1 MADEQIVTRIVA
13 KADLS
18 SLVSEVHRATASL
31 QQLQRELLTSNKSI
45 AAATKVSN
53 NMFSDT
59 LVKSGLFSSHFV
71 NLTSDVD
78 KFGKNLDSGRLKLK
92 DFGATFRQHVKTS
105 GGLIRELAKEQVMLQ
120 NAVLQPLGRNAQGLM
135 QFNVAIPRGL
145 DLIRNKTALA
155 NMEMQIMNRALS
167 EGSTSLINWGKNT
180 QWAGR
185 QLTVGLTV
193 PLTMFG
199 ASAAKAFREAD
210 AELVRLT
217 KVYGDV
223 AGSSAQ
229 DLSRIRKE
237 VVETS
242 KELSKAMGVN
252 FKDTIA
258 LAADI
263 AATGKTGNELLGS
276 VKETTRLAVLGEID
290 RQDAM
295 KATLAIQT
303 AFKQNTQELSESINF
318 LNAVENQTS
327 TTLNDLVEAIPK
339 AGPVIKGLG
348 GDVQDLALYLTAMRE
363 GGISASEG
371 ANALKSGLASMINP
385 TKQTTAMMKDFGVD
399 ILGMVEKNAGS
410 TTGMLLDLQGA
421 LDKLDPLNKARAI
434 EQLFGKFQFARI
446 SALLNNLGK
455 EGSQTLQVMD
465 LMKASSEDLA
475 NVAGRELS
483 AVTESASGKYKRAI
497 EGLKSDMAIVG
508 EQFLKIG
515 TIIIG
520 VIDKVVNFFSMLPKP
535 LKQALT
541 FLGGLTAVAG
551 PLIMLTGVLAN
562 FFGYIIKGL
571 VHLRAFFKG
580 ASGWKMLTPE
590 IIAAEK
596 ASSLVEKA
604 FYSDAAAAQVL
615 DTALKKLIS
624 DYAALT
630 TQMQKGV
637 ISTNPSILT
646 TGGSMM
652 MAGSP
657 GRQVNPESRL
667 VGDQNTRA
675 MAHILPR
682 DPSNPASLMGVV
694 PAAIPVNRAI
704 QRAPQVYM
712 QDRLPNVEGLTSVKG
727 ISTGI
732 VSGEAA
738 KFHALMATLGM
749 QTQQEVAALKK
760 TIALGGT
767 VSSEL
772 LGTFD
777 DILPI
782 TQKFTQQAASGSAVI
797 VAELKAGKISVD
809 TAKARIMALNA
820 EIEAMMGS
828 ALTSF
833 AAGRGRSLNLT
844 KAPLMNQP
852 VVDASGQFTLR
863 DLYKKESNRLVMEEF
878 GRLRGIRT
886 FGAPY
891 SIETTRLPKFN
902 EGGGV
907 ETFGSNKTVVSG
919 PTSIN
924 YDDRLGSVPVG
935 GYVLNQ
941 RAALDPANAD
951 LVAMAPQTHFNG
963 GGNITAQLTPGEVV
977 FGPKIQKDPDLYA
990 AVDAANN
997 GYNFGGQIKNG
1008 LRSYGRK
1015 NPTGN
1020 VTNMRET
1027 PAYYRKVLGQYIRFI
1042 NDPRYDQNVRM
1053 RMIMLDTAE
1062 YSQYMSPKS
1071 ALNLAI
1077 ANFDSAKSASGGSQE
1092 RFIAARIAQVKAFE
1106 KKFPQAVHPSGNT
1119 RVANSFGLNKNLNS
1133 TRAMMLRDPRFAN
1146 VADLIEQIPKTWGR
1160 TSASKPGSP
1169 IPFLSSKELQY
1180 GNVRGHLLRNGEL
1193 PYATRGFAG
1202 VAAVLP
1208 YDINSFLNR
1217 MDQIKLMP
1225 DILHLN
1231 QADAKSSLMGMIDK
1245 AGMSKMTSLD
1255 DIAMALSDTHKF
1267 RSAKDLAANPNA
1279 PRATPTQRQHL
1290 KMLLTAVSER
1300 KKWVMRGRPPMPMLA
1315 NFNGGGAIMSK
1326 IAARVL
1332 SSRFRRVQ
1340 PTNFGELVTPSS
1352 GHSFPVPGIGGVW
1365 KKPDGA
1371 MSFVKPVL
1379 DERAAL
1385 AELRATEI
1393 ARRAHGLR
1401 APKQTIRTM
1410 IDPTDE
1416 KGKRRVIVLESPYD
1430 PKLAVGGRHFTQK
1443 QYIRQLVASLVRN
1456 DKDLSSSNVFGNV
1469 MADAGPGGVF
1479 GRASGLREYNYSLP
1493 SMEQQATVN
1502 LLGVKGGARKD
1513 FANATAPIVR
1523 AMTPDQYNALMIE
1536 EINKVLPKLKKV
1548 VGSFKLT
1555 KVESALYQ
1563 KMIKRL
1569 EAGRGVDWRKYHEM
1583 HSQVPGFNGGGA
1595 IGNVLKG
1602 LAMRRI
1608 GAGFGPTGAP
1618 KPSMYESAPWGVNS
1632 LSIEMAEKLFASS
1645 GLRKNTQK
1653 LLYDKFAAALA
1664 KEKPYGYVKGP
1675 NGELKNALEPSSLDS
1690 VIRMAASDL
1699 ISDRNV
1705 LKQLSPID
1713 KDILRKKYLNWES
1726 KKNTPITA
1734 ELQKKIFGIDAKREM
1749 GGPVSPGQN
1758 YLVGEKGPEIFSP
1771 QQSGNILPGYM
1782 VGGLI
1787 SRAKT
1792 AYGKKGNP
1800 AARAEQI
1807 RLKAE
1812 RAAAYNSP
1820 SGSSYTASGNPQ
1832 MQVSRVP
1839 YVGGTGV
1846 RGNAYQAD
1854 FTSSAARTIST
1865 MRLAQF
1871 PHMNMPTMPMNIP
1884 GIGNT
1889 AAITQAFKDLSTSVS
1904 HGAKLLKQSVATSG
1918 SYIGTA
1924 YADAGKSMGN
1934 AAKDAARRAGLAA
1947 RQAEIQFKLGRSLL
1961 RNEAYQQHAAAGTMD
1976 KYRPG
1981 MVTGPIGLTPWQSR
1995 HVEGVGNVETR
2006 KSGYLGF
2013 RKTQYQLDGQSLT
2026 RQQAVQAGIAQPR
2039 GAMGMG
2045 SQMGMM
2051 MGGQMAG
2058 MALMQKNQNLG
2069 MGVMVGSTLLPMMMP
2084 QIAKGGAA
2092 LAKGVGSA
2100 ASALKGGT
2108 LSAKTFVNILTKIK
2122 FAGPITGVL
2131 ALGLAIYKLKKHLDQ
2146 VHQNTQ
2152 LTFGM
2157 TEKGAEQA
2165 GIKYFNLA
2173 ENMKLVAERQ
2183 KAMFASASGAYQNSS
2198 VPGLTLSVTELKKEK
2213 ENAKKNLTEFVDTFD
2228 TVGKDNIIQ
2237 TATNIKA
2244 QFLAAGMSVEEANK
2258 KIYASIAVSK
2268 NANMA
2273 FSVLSDGGFMGITD
2287 KATAARYS
2295 VESFAKVLDGSI
2307 KESGFDDLKTATIE
2321 GISSV
2326 INSFSQYQSSLI
2338 GTKDELGNVI
2348 TAADAFKISME
2359 KLASV
2364 PGFNKEMGATAFSN
2378 LPAEFQAISNS
2389 SDSIAGIL
2397 AKWQLYS
2404 SDIVVNFKEISSE
2417 AAIGLAAFNS
2427 AFATA
2432 MTNLSSAA
2440 GPATTFSTMGKTLN
2454 NLKKIIDVNS
2464 RASQR
2469 AAAQNQRNAEDEIKL
2484 INKKVKA
2491 IQDEA
2496 DAKLKAMQKIQ
2507 NANNYQ
2513 MDSQQAQLEYQD
2525 AIARGDMAA
2534 AAQAQLKQQQLTKE
2548 YQMQLAQEAI
2558 REDAAKRAEAEQ
2570 KKAEKVQ
2577 ASIDAAARKAA
2588 LAAEKSA
2595 DAQEASSKITGFKG
2609 RYESLLQQRNDIQF
2623 LDPSKQAAARE
2634 TSDKNLAALITEI
2647 QKSGTGN
2654 TLLAK
2659 SVKDAFASFFDKNG
2673 KPIAA
2678 TTTTSPSYNGSMLTP
2693 GSRVF
2698 NPAIGGTIASDIAAA
2713 NKQADSIVKGIA
2725 GGMTLKQLAVAMG
2738 LKVPGSTSAAG
2749 TTPVKTNL
2757 APKADA
2763 TTGVANLSEGS
2774 VKASGIKKNS
2784 RYRGEKS
2791 YVGEHFFDKD
2801 GVEWKVVGDKYSQYQ
2816 VEKAGYGTMKLNPK
2830 IPTIVGDRGPELA
2843 FNGMII
2849 PNMASIPYSSPRYDI
2864 NQAQKVFPVS
2874 GNQSRG
2880 DLSITN
2886 YITAAEGMDIEAL
2899 SEKVT
2904 MKTVKII
2911 KDMDKNYTSQV
2922 GPGRTH

>member
-1 MADEQIVTRIVA
+1 MADEQIVTSIVA

-31 QQLQRELLTSNKSI
+31 QQLQRELLSSNKSI

-53 NMFSDT
+53 NLFSDS

-78 KFGKNLDSGRLKLK
+78 KFGKNLDAGRLKLK
-92 DFGATFRQHVKTS
+92 EFSSVFQQHARTS

-135 QFNVAIPRGL
+135 QFNVAVPRGL
-145 DLIRNKTALA
+145 DLVKNKAALA
-155 NMEMQIMNRALS
+155 RMEMQIMNKTLS
-167 EGSTSLINWGKNT
+167 EGSTAMVNWGKNT

-199 ASAAKAFREAD
+199 AAAAKAFREAD
-210 AELVRLT
+210 SELVRLT
-217 KVYGDV
+217 KVYGDI

-229 DLSRIRKE
+229 DLSKIRKE
-237 VVETS
+237 VIDTS

-252 FKDTIA
+252 FKDTIS

-263 AATGKTGNELLGS
+263 AATGKQGNELLGS

-295 KATLAIQT
+295 KATLSLQT
-303 AFKQNTQELSESINF
+303 AFKLNTDELSKSIDF

-339 AGPVIKGLG
+339 AGPIIQGLG
-348 GDVQDLALYLTAMRE
+348 GDVKDLALYLTAMRE
-363 GGISASEG
+363 GGINASEG
-371 ANALKSGLASMINP
+371 ANALKSGLASLINP
-385 TKQTTAMMKDFGVD
+385 TKVATDRFKGFGIDLMGIVQS
-399 ILGMVEKNAGS
+399 NAGDV
-410 TTGMLLDLQGA
+410 TATLLSLQKA
-421 LDKLDPLNKARAI
+421 LEKLNPLQKQQAL
-434 EQLFGKFQFARI
+434 EQLFGKFQFARMN
-446 SALLNNLGK
+446 ALFANLGK
-455 EGSQTLQVMD
+455 QGSQTLQVLD
-465 LMKASSEDLA
+465 LMKASSQDLA
-475 NVAGRELS
+475 NVAGREL
-483 AVTESASGKYKRAI
+483 AQVTESASGKYKRAI
-497 EGLKSDMAIVG
+497 EGLKADMAQLG

-515 TIIIG
+515 TIVIG
-520 VIDKVVNFFSMLPKP
+520 VVDKVINFFNMLPKP

-562 FFGYIIKGL
+562 FFGYIIKG
-571 VHLRAFFKG
+571 VVNLRAFFKG

-596 ASSLVEKA
+596 AAKLVEKS

-615 DTALKKLIS
+615 DVALKKLIS
-624 DYAALT
+624 DYASLN
-630 TQMQKGV
+630 TQMMKGAIPV
-637 ISTNPSILT
+637 NPSVAT
-646 TGGSMM
+646 VGGSAIMSGN
-652 MAGSP
+652 ARREVDP
-657 GRQVNPESRL
+657 TNKFA
-667 VGDQNTRA
+667 GDQNTRA

-682 DPSNPASLMGVV
+682 DPDRPASLMGVV
-694 PAAIPVNRAI
+694 PAAIPVNRGI
-704 QRAPQVYM
+704 QRAPQIYM
-712 QDRLPNVEGLTSVKG
+712 DQRLPNVEGLTSVKG

-738 KFHALMATLGM
+738 RFHALMATLGM
-749 QTQQEVAALKK
+749 QTQAEVESLKK

-782 TQKFTQQAASGSAVI
+782 TEKFTQQAATGSAAI
-797 VAELKAGKISVD
+797 VAEMKAGKITVD
-809 TAKARIMALNA
+809 QAKARIMALNA
-820 EIEAMMGS
+820 EIETMMGS

-833 AAGRGRSLNLT
+833 AGARGRTLNLT

-852 VVDASGQFTLR
+852 VVDSNGQFTLR
-863 DLYKKESNRLVMEEF
+863 DLYKKQANRAVMEEF
-878 GRLRGIRT
+878 GRLRGVRT

-891 SIETTRLPKFN
+891 SIETTRLPRYN
-902 EGGGV
+902 DGGGI
-907 ETFGSNKTVVSG
+907 ESFGVNKTVVSG
-919 PTSIN
+919 STSIN
-924 YDDRLGSVPVG
+924 YDDRLGNVPVG

-941 RAALDPANAD
+941 KASLDPANAA
-951 LVAMAPQTHFNG
+951 LVAMAPQTHLNSG
-963 GGNITAQLTPGEVV
+963 GEITANLTPGETV
-977 FGPKIQKDPDLYA
+977 FGPKIQKDPELYA

-997 GYNFGGQIKNG
+997 GYNFGGQIKRG
-1008 LRSYGRK
+1008 LRSYGK
-1015 NPTGN
+1015 QNPNGN
-1020 VTNMRET
+1020 VSNMKET
-1027 PAYYRKVLGQYIRFI
+1027 PAYYRKVLGQYIKFI
-1042 NDPRYDQNVRM
+1042 NDPRYDQNIRM
-1053 RMIMLDTAE
+1053 RMIMLDAAE

-1077 ANFDSAKSASGGSQE
+1077 SNFDSAKSASGGSQE
-1092 RFIAARIAQVKAFE
+1092 RFIAARIAQVKKFE
-1106 KKFPQAVHPSGNT
+1106 QQFPGAAHPSGNT
-1119 RVANSFGLNKNLNS
+1119 RIANSFGLNKNLNS

-1160 TSASKPGSP
+1160 TSAGV
-1169 IPFLSSKELQY
+1169 PFLSSREMQY

-1208 YDINSFLNR
+1208 YEINSFLNR

-1255 DIAMALSDTHKF
+1255 DIALALSDTHKF
-1267 RSAKDLAANPNA
+1267 RSAKDLASNPNA
-1279 PRATPTQRQHL
+1279 PRATATQRQHL

-1300 KKWVMRGRPPMPMLA
+1300 KKWVMRGRPPMAMLA
-1315 NFNGGGAIMSK
+1315 NFNGGGAIMAR
-1326 IAARVL
+1326 IAARAA
-1332 SSRFRRVQ
+1332 SSRFRRVA
-1340 PTNFGELVTPSS
+1340 PTNFGTLVTPST
-1352 GHSFPVPGIGGVW
+1352 GHSFPVAGVGGVW
-1365 KKPDGA
+1365 QKPDGS
-1371 MSFVKPVL
+1371 MSFVKPAL
-1379 DERAAL
+1379 DERSAL
-1385 AELRATEI
+1385 AELRSTEI
-1393 ARRAHGLR
+1393 ARRAHGLY

-1416 KGKRRVIVLESPYD
+1416 MGKRKLIVLESPYD

-1469 MADAGPGGVF
+1469 MADAGPAGVF
-1479 GRASGLREYNYSLP
+1479 GRASGLRENNFSLP

-1513 FANATAPIVR
+1513 FANATVPIVR
-1523 AMTPDQYNALMIE
+1523 NMTPDQYHSLMIE
-1536 EINKVLPKLKKV
+1536 EINRVLPKLKKV
-1548 VGSFKLT
+1548 ISSFKLT
-1555 KVESALYQ
+1555 KVEGALYQ

-1583 HSQVPGFNGGGA
+1583 HLNVPGFNGGGA

-1632 LSIEMAEKLFASS
+1632 LSIDMAEKLFASS

-1699 ISDRNV
+1699 ISDRNI

-1734 ELQKKIFGIDAKREM
+1734 ELQKKIFGIDGKREM
-1749 GGPVSPGQN
+1749 GGPVSPGQD
-1758 YLVGEKGPEIFSP
+1758 YLVGEQGPEIFSP
-1771 QQSGNILPGYM
+1771 QQSGNIIPGYTL
-1782 VGGLI
+1782 GGMI
-1787 SRAKT
+1787 TRAKR
-1792 AYGKKGNP
+1792 AYGRKGNP
-1800 AARAEQI
+1800 AARAEQL

-1812 RAAAYNSP
+1812 RAASYNGSAA
-1820 SGSSYTASGNPQ
+1820 SSYTASGNAQ

-1846 RGNAYQAD
+1846 MGNAYGAS
-1854 FTSSAARTIST
+1854 FTPSAHRTINT
-1865 MRLAQF
+1865 LRMAQF
-1871 PHMNMPTMPMNIP
+1871 PHMNMPTMPMNIA
-1884 GIGNT
+1884 GVGNT
-1889 AAITQAFKDLSTSVS
+1889 AAITQAFKDLSVSVS

-1918 SYIGTA
+1918 SYIGGA

-1934 AAKDAARRAGLAA
+1934 AAKTAAQRAGLAA
-1947 RQAEIQFKLGRSLL
+1947 RQAEMQYKLGRSLL

-1995 HVEGVGNVETR
+1995 HVDGVGNVETR

-2013 RKTQYQLDGQSLT
+2013 RKTQYQIDGQAIT

-2039 GAMGMG
+2039 GTMGMG
-2045 SQMGMM
+2045 GQMGMM
-2051 MGGQMAG
+2051 MGGQVAG

-2069 MGVMVGSTLLPMMMP
+2069 MGVMIGSSILPMMGP
-2084 QIAKGGAA
+2084 KIASGAKALATGVKGAA
-2092 LAKGVGSA
+2092 T
-2100 ASALKGGT
+2100 ALKGGT
-2108 LSAKTFVNILTKIK
+2108 LTAKTFVNILTKFK
-2122 FAGPITGVL
+2122 FAGPIGAIIT
-2131 ALGLAIYKLKKHLDQ
+2131 LGSAIYALKKHMDQ

-2173 ENMKLVAERQ
+2173 ESMKLVAERQ
-2183 KAMFASASGAYQNSS
+2183 KLMFASAKGAYQNSS

-2228 TVGKDNIIQ
+2228 SVGQNNIIQ

-2273 FSVLSDGGFMGITD
+2273 FAVLSDAGFMGITD
-2287 KATAARYS
+2287 KATAAKHS
-2295 VESFAKVLDGSI
+2295 IESFTKIMDGSI
-2307 KESGFDDLKTATIE
+2307 KESGFNDLKTATIE
-2321 GISSV
+2321 GIASV
-2326 INSFSQYQSSLI
+2326 VNSFTQYRASLV
-2338 GTKDELGNVI
+2338 GTKDDLGNTI

-2359 KLASV
+2359 KLATI
-2364 PGFNKEMGATAFSN
+2364 PGFNKEMGDTTFAN

-2389 SDSIAGIL
+2389 ADSIAGVL
-2397 AKWQLYS
+2397 AKWELYS

-2427 AFATA
+2427 AFGTA
-2432 MTNLSSAA
+2432 MSNLATAA
-2440 GPATTFSTMGKTLN
+2440 GPSTTFSTMGKTLT
-2454 NLKKIIDVNS
+2454 NLKKIIDTNS

-2469 AAAQNQRNAEDEIKL
+2469 AAAQSQRNAEDEMKV
-2484 INKKVKA
+2484 INKKIKL

-2513 MDSQQAQLEYQD
+2513 MDAQQAQLEYQD

-2534 AAQAQLKQQQLTKE
+2534 AAQAQLKLQQLTKE

-2558 REDAAKRAEAEQ
+2558 REDSARKAEAQQ
-2570 KKAEKVQ
+2570 KKAEAIQ

-2595 DAQEASSKITGFKG
+2595 DAQEASTKITGFKG
-2609 RYESLLQQRNDIQF
+2609 RYENLLQQRNDIQF
-2623 LDPSKQAAARE
+2623 LDPSKQAAATE
-2634 TSDKNLAALITEI
+2634 TSNKNLTALISEI
-2647 QKSGTGN
+2647 QKTGTGN
-2654 TLLAK
+2654 TLMAK
-2659 SVKDAFASFFDKNG
+2659 SIKEAFAAFFDKNG
-2673 KPIAA
+2673 KPISS
-2678 TTTTSPSYNGSMLTP
+2678 TITTSPGYNGGSTFTP
-2693 GSRVF
+2693 GSTSF

-2725 GGMTLKQLAVAMG
+2725 GGMTIAQLAVAMG
-2738 LKVPGSTSAAG
+2738 YKVPGATAAG
-2749 TTPVKTNL
+2749 KVVNTTIT
-2757 APKADA
+2757 
-2763 TTGVANLSEGS
+2763 TTGASAYQVGKGQLINAEVQLTKGS
-2774 VKASGIKKNS
+2774 TFLDKAGKK
-2784 RYRGEKS
+2784 
-2791 YVGEHFFDKD
+2791 
-2801 GVEWKVVGDKYSQYQ
+2801 WKLTGSTDYYGMNYM
-2816 VEKAGYGTMKLNPK
+2816 VEKAGKGSMKLNPK
-2830 IPTIVGDRGPELA
+2830 IPTIVGDEGPELA

-2849 PNMASIPYSSPRYDI
+2849 PNMGSIPYSSPRYDVG
-2864 NQAQKVFPVS
+2864 QAQKVFGPMGGS
-2874 GNQSRG
+2874 GKNEVT
-2880 DLSITN
+2880 IIN
-2886 YITAAEGMDIEAL
+2886 NINAAEGMDIEAL
-2899 SEKVT
+2899 SSQIT

-2911 KDMDKNYTSQV
+2911 KDMDKNYNSQV
-2922 GPGRTH
+2922 GQGRSN